1 MGEEKYL
8 ATLMQKHFL
17 GDNCFIYSVIATTEG
32 TYSIN
37 DKTFIDDR
45 GNTYFSILDKT
56 LMYSEVPY
64 SYANLIPIS
73 SLGDILQEEL
83 SYDEAV
89 THYEN
94 LCKQVVYLVALTRD
108 NEVFCT
114 PLNVTELIDRN
125 TLVRRQQLNGNTSS
139 QNISETV
146 DEYDNDEEEKEFE
159 FATDLVKL
167 VSDIVAG
174 NYSLKELKNLQGE
187 ITKSLEE
194 LDAVRDTLDLQI
206 EASEK
211 GEATVQLR
219 SEDEYYDDFD
229 LEEELD
235 ADQEVEEVV
244 NPLPFDVNSLYE
256 KISKTLI
263 AQDEQVR
270 RMLVSILKLSMKKH
284 NKMGILL
291 TGSTGTGKT
300 KMMELMAKYVDRPF
314 LLVDSTQ
321 LTVPGI
327 VGTSIEQ
334 YLWQL
339 YKDCNYDIE
348 KAQKAIVYFD
358 EIDKKGSVNKSD
370 VFGKGV
376 LNVLLKFMDGTKYT
390 ACENPQIVTSNSSV
404 KIDTSNMIVIAG
416 GAFNDVYKNM
426 KQKRKL
432 GIYTE
437 EERNKHEKEK
447 LVPTIE
453 DFVEKSMMTD
463 EFMGR
468 VPIIVRMNDWTPETM
483 KRLLLESD
491 ESPLTEEQECFERCG
506 VKLTVTDEYLDA
518 LSTKACSR
526 GFGARGLAGLVE
538 DTTNKPFDIVS
549 SEFGVYSEVLL
560 DKDVF
565 ENTDSY
571 QLVKKIK

>member
-8 ATLMQKHFL
+8 ATIMQKHFL
-17 GDNCFIYSVIATTEG
+17 GDNCFIYSVISTIEG
-32 TYSIN
+32 TYNAS
-37 DKTFIDDR
+37 DKSFIDDR
-45 GNTYFSILDKT
+45 GNAYFSILDRT

-64 SYANLIPIS
+64 SYANLVPIS
-73 SLGDILQEEL
+73 SLGDLLQEEL

-94 LCKQVVYLVALTRD
+94 LCKQVVYLVSLTRD
-108 NEVFCT
+108 NEVFCA
-114 PLNVTELIDRN
+114 PLNITELIDRN
-125 TLVRRQQLNGNTSS
+125 TLVRRQQLS
-139 QNISETV
+139 QNLNEQPGV
-146 DEYDNDEEEKEFE
+146 DENHYDDKNESSFE
-159 FATDLVKL
+159 LATDLVEL

-174 NYSLKELKNLQGE
+174 NYSLAELKNLQGE
-187 ITKSLEE
+187 IAKSLEE
-194 LDAVRDTLDLQI
+194 LDAVKDTLDLQI

-211 GEATVQLR
+211 GEAAVQLR
-219 SEDEYYDDFD
+219 PNDECYDAFD
-229 LEEELD
+229 LDDDDYEIE
-235 ADQEVEEVV
+235 EEVV
-244 NPLPFDVNSLYE
+244 NNPLPFDVNDLYG

-263 AQDEQVR
+263 AQDSQVR

-376 LNVLLKFMDGTKYT
+376 LNVLLKFMDGTKYN

-404 KIDTSNMIVIAG
+404 KIDTSEMIVIAG
-416 GAFNDVYKNM
+416 GAFNDVYKNL
-426 KQKRKL
+426 KQKHKL

-437 EERNKHEKEK
+437 AERNKQEKEK

-491 ESPLTEEQECFERCG
+491 ESPLTEEKECFERCG
-506 VKLTVTDEYLDA
+506 VKLTVTDDYLDA

-538 DTTNKPFDIVS
+538 DTTNKPFDIIS

-571 QLVKKIK
+571 QLVKRIK